1 MLGVVGLSD
10 DVARMATAA
19 RGFAGAGEKVTAVL
33 AVEPG
38 GGERVYLCA
47 FEGAN
52 GIHTW
57 LVLDESGTPATSRK
71 LVRDTTSIAAL
82 CEIAEESVD
91 GEGSG
96 ELRVASP
103 AHLDAVGAEAVGA
116 LQGAL
121 PAVEE
126 LANDVESNYKV
137 ELT

>member
-1 MLGVVGLSD
+1 MLGGVGLSD
-10 DVARMATAA
+10 DVARMASAA
-19 RGFAGAGEKVTAVL
+19 RRYAAAGEKVTAVL

-47 FEGAN
+47 FEAADGTQA
-52 GIHTW
+52 W
-57 LVLDESGTPATSRK
+57 LVLDDAGTPVTSRK
-71 LVRDTTSIAAL
+71 LVRDATSIAAL
-82 CEIAEESVD
+82 VEIAEESGD
-91 GEGSG
+91 GSG

-103 AHLDAVGAEAVGA
+103 ALLDALGADAVGA

-126 LANDVESNYKV
+126 LAKDVESNYKV